1 MRHRV
6 VTKKLNR
13 DESHRKALLRNLSDS
28 LLVKGKVETT
38 LAKAK
43 YVRPYVEKL
52 ITRAIKNN
60 NYNTMKMVKNEL
72 SLDSTVKKLFEDIA
86 PKLKSKAGGYTR
98 IVRIGNRNGDNAE
111 MARVELILPKESKA
125 ARKKTVKAK
134 KQEISGKN
142 MEKTEEGPK
151 NKYENL

>member
-6 VTKKLNR
+6 ETQKLNR
-13 DESHRKALLRNLSDS
+13 DASHRKALLRNLSDS

-60 NYNTMKMVKNEL
+60 NYNSIKIVKNDL
-72 SLDSTVKKLFEDIA
+72 SLESTVKKLFEDLA
-86 PKLKSKAGGYTR
+86 PKLKSKPGGYTR
-98 IVRIGNRNGDNAE
+98 IVRTGNRSGDNAE
-111 MARVELILPKESKA
+111 MARVELILPKEVKA
-125 ARKKTVKAK
+125 TKKKAK
-134 KQEISGKN
+134 KAEKQENPEEN
-142 MEKTEEGPK
+142 MKKLEEGTK
-151 NKYENL
+151 E

>member
-43 YVRPYVEKL
+43 YVRPYV
-52 ITRAIKNN
+52 
-60 NYNTMKMVKNEL
+60 
-72 SLDSTVKKLFEDIA
+72 
-86 PKLKSKAGGYTR
+86 
-98 IVRIGNRNGDNAE
+98 
-111 MARVELILPKESKA
+111 
-125 ARKKTVKAK
+125 
-134 KQEISGKN
+134 
-142 MEKTEEGPK
+142 
-151 NKYENL
+151 

>member
-52 ITRAIKNN
+52 ISTAIKTNN
-60 NYNTMKMVKNEL
+60 FNSIKKARNEL
-72 SLDSTVKKLFEDIA
+72 YLESTVKKLFKDIA

-98 IVRIGNRNGDNAE
+98 IIRTGNRSGDNAE
-111 MARVELILPKESKA
+111 MARIELILPKEAKS
-125 ARKKTVKAK
+125 AK
-134 KQEISGKN
+134 KNSKKAEIKETVNTNNVQEGAV
-142 MEKTEEGPK
+142 
-151 NKYENL
+151 L